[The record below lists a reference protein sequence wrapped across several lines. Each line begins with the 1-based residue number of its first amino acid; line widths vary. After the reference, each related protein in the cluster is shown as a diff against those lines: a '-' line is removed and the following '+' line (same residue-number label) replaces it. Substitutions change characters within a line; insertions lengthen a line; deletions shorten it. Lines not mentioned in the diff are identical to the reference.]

1 MMGQLRRVLTI
12 DPDHGAASFG
22 KRRLKPS
29 IKEVIMHAPLLVSSL
44 CQRKVVTAQD
54 NITVKDAAELMRRHH
69 VGSVVIT
76 QGAINKPIGI
86 LTDRDIAIVAV
97 ARDFDPLTMP
107 ISQIMSTQLHTIA
120 ATQPAISALKAMRKH
135 GVRRLPVT
143 GEFDELVGIISLDDL
158 LNAYGAELALFAQAM
173 RREQDVEQR
182 VRV

>member
-1 MMGQLRRVLTI
+1 
-12 DPDHGAASFG
+12 
-22 KRRLKPS
+22 
-29 IKEVIMHAPLLVSSL
+29 MHAPLLVSNL
-44 CQRKVVTAQD
+44 CQRNVVTAQD

-76 QGAINKPIGI
+76 RGSLAKPVGI

-97 ARDFDPLTMP
+97 ARDFDPITLP
-107 ISQIMSTQLHTIA
+107 AAEVMSTQLHTIGA
-120 ATQPAISALKAMRKH
+120 SQPAIAALKAMRRH

-158 LNAYGAELALFAQAM
+158 LNAYGAELMLFAQTM
-173 RREQDVEQR
+173 RREHDVAQR